1 MLNSAKN
8 RERKKVACVIPPF
21 FRLVESKN
29 NRLFPA
35 MHYIAEILHLRGHEV
50 TLINGDF
57 GDDTVDYADRLSIT
71 LNSWLLEERLK
82 KGHQSIDS
90 VVAILKQLDPDI
102 VFIGAGD
109 ILIPTVEI
117 GNASSCFTLARRIK
131 DEIGPDK
138 ICVGYGHLL
147 RYVNAETLSS
157 LDVVI
162 TGEGEQ
168 HAIEIVEEGL
178 RGTLTNSWLESL
190 DQLPI
195 LTEGHLYYKV
205 KPQDWDYIMSMRGC
219 PNRCTFCFQP
229 SFRGFNIAA
238 MTPKRFIKEVRY
250 RIEEFNT
257 RGFYFADMVFI
268 PGSGART
275 LEMLDRLI
283 MVKEDYPDFRW
294 WAEARVDTVTKRE
307 IVAKMVQSGC
317 SHLKFGVEV
326 MNQDMLNVIK
336 KGISLN
342 EVVDVFKLTADYGIK
357 RTAYVLLGCPGFKD
371 ADYQEM
377 WPYFRD
383 LKADNYVIN
392 INVPYQGT
400 ELYEQIKDKLHSSG
414 LYKNGEEGFTHTSLI
429 MKKFWGISEKT
440 LKMFFELEGV
450 KDDSEFRQYKRKI
463 VNHSNYLNSNEVIF
477 SEFETR

>member
-1 MLNSAKN
+1 MLKSTVNK
-8 RERKKVACVIPPF
+8 ERKKVACVIPPF

-50 TLINGDF
+50 TLVNGDY

-82 KGHQSIDS
+82 SGHESIDS
-90 VVAILKQLDPDI
+90 VVAVLKELDPDI
-102 VFIGAGD
+102 IFIGAGD

-117 GNASSCFTLARRIK
+117 GNAHSCLVLARRIK
-131 DEIGPDK
+131 NELDPDK
-138 ICVGYGHLL
+138 VCVGYGHLL
-147 RYVNAETLSS
+147 RYVNGEELNS

-168 HAIEIVEEGL
+168 YATKIVEEGL
-178 RGTLTNSWLESL
+178 RGTLSDSWLESL
-190 DQLPI
+190 DRLPI
-195 LTEGHLYYKV
+195 LTGNHLHYQV
-205 KPQDWDYIMSMRGC
+205 KPEDWDYIMSMRGC

-229 SFRGFNIAA
+229 CFRGVNIAT
-238 MTPKRFIKEVRY
+238 MTPKRFVKEVRY
-250 RIEEFNT
+250 RIEEFYT

-268 PGSGART
+268 PGGGART

-283 MVKEDYPDFRW
+283 MVKEDYPDFCW
-294 WAEARVDTVTKRE
+294 WAEARVDTVTKRR
-307 IVAKMVQSGC
+307 IVEKMARSGC
-317 SHLKFGVEV
+317 DHLKFGVEA
-326 MNQDMLNVIK
+326 MDQDMLNVIK

-357 RTAYVLLGCPGFKD
+357 RTAYVLLGCPGFND

-377 WPYFRD
+377 WPRFRE

-414 LYKNGEEGFTHTSLI
+414 LYQNGEEGFTHTSLI
-429 MKKFWGISEKT
+429 MKEFWGISEKT

-450 KDDSEFRQYKRKI
+450 KDDSEFRRYKRKI
-463 VNHSNYLNSNEVIF
+463 VNRDHYLDRNEVVF
-477 SEFETR
+477 AQFKAR